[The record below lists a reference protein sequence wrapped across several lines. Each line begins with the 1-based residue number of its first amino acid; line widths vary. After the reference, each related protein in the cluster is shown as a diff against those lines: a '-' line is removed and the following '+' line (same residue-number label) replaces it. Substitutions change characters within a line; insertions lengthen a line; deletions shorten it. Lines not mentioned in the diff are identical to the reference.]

1 MNMAVE
7 AEVAVEV
14 EEGQPTKEPY
24 DWNALKVV
32 GTGTFPLVVFG
43 GSIIRISELC

>member
-1 MNMAVE
+1 MAVEVE

-32 GTGTFPLVVFG
+32 GTLPSTLDVTGGLVF
-43 GSIIRISELC
+43 